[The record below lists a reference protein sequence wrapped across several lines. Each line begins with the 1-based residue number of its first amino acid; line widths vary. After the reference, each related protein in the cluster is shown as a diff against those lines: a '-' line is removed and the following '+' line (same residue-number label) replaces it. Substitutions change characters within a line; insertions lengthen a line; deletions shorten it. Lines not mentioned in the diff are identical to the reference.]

1 MVKYDYFECECS
13 ERNHSIRIPEDSFID
28 NSISMEFVVNYGYFN
43 DHWYQNFWW
52 RICKACKILF
62 TGKIELY
69 DEWIVNCDEAKRLA
83 DRLYLGNLN
92 KKADQSR

>member
-43 DHWYQNFWW
+43 DH
-52 RICKACKILF
+52 
-62 TGKIELY
+62 
-69 DEWIVNCDEAKRLA
+69 
-83 DRLYLGNLN
+83 
-92 KKADQSR
+92 